1 MTEAANSSERH
12 KFAYP
17 AIKRWIDAICAAL
30 ALVLLSPPVIVV
42 ALLVRL
48 VHGSPILFRQLRPGR
63 NEKLFECL
71 KFRTMTNARDERGE
85 LLSDE
90 ARLTWLGRSL
100 RKLSL
105 DELPQL
111 WNILRGQLS
120 FIGPRPLL
128 TEYLP
133 HYTEEEHRR
142 HSVRPGLTGWAQVHG
157 RNTLTFDE
165 RLRFDI
171 WYVDNQSW
179 RVDLEIFARTIHML
193 LTRRGTDLVT
203 FPALHVQRSVRTAE
217 TKFEA

>member
-1 MTEAANSSERH
+1 MTLVANSSDRQ

-17 AIKRWIDAICAAL
+17 AVKRWIDAICAVL
-30 ALVLLSPPVIVV
+30 VLVLLSPLMIVV

-48 VHGSPILFRQLRPGR
+48 LHGSPVLFRQRRPGL

-90 ARLTWLGRSL
+90 VRLTWLGRAL

-111 WNILRGQLS
+111 WNIMRGELS
-120 FIGPRPLL
+120 IIGPRPLL
-128 TEYLP
+128 KEYLP

-217 TKFEA
+217 TKFEV